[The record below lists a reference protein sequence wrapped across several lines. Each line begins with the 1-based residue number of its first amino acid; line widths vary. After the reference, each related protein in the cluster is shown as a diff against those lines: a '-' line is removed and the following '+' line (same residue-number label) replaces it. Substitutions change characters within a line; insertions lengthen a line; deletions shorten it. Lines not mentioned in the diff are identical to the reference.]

1 MTEPSPIDD
10 LVRDLGEYGKGA
22 VPVEDEARAAYRRER
37 VVRSLERKLGDVKAG
52 RVPGRRRKWAIFAA
66 AAAAVLAVGGGV
78 SAFRAFGVEPVA
90 IAAAVSS
97 TVEVRSIVGD
107 VSIRPAGTVAR
118 SANVGELLHGG
129 ELVRTGA
136 SGSIDIGIES
146 GRAHLDPLSE
156 LEIVRPTAK
165 ERRLRLG
172 KGGVDVDLPFKLAR
186 GEHLV
191 IETPDAEVL
200 VVGTAFTVQVK
211 SDESGTPVTNVKV
224 RRGTVWVS
232 HNGKQEAVLGAGQD
246 WVSAKSVAAAVAA
259 VVPAPQASVVSRA
272 PARGRVAPRAVESGT
287 LAEENRLFEGALS
300 ARNAGDFA
308 GAAEGFRQLLT
319 RFPRSVLAEQALAG
333 RFRALQRAGRT
344 SAAVISARRYL
355 SSYPQGFARA
365 DAERLTS
372 APLPNTESP
381 RRAPAAP

>member
-10 LVRDLGEYGKGA
+10 LVRDLGEFGRGA

-37 VVRSLERKLGDVKAG
+37 VVRALERKLGDVQAG
-52 RVPGRRRKWAIFAA
+52 RGPGRRRKWLMFAA
-66 AAAAVLAVGGGV
+66 AAAAVLALGGGFSV
-78 SAFRAFGVEPVA
+78 FRASGVEPVA
-90 IAAAVSS
+90 IAALPS

-107 VSIRPAGTVAR
+107 VSIRPAGTAAR
-118 SANVGELLHGG
+118 SAKPGELLHGG

-136 SGSIDIGIES
+136 NGSIDIGIES

-156 LEIVRPTAK
+156 LEVVRPTAK
-165 ERRLRLG
+165 ERRYRLG

-211 SDESGTPVTNVKV
+211 SDASGAPVTSVKV

-232 HNGKQEAVLGAGQD
+232 HHGKQEAVLGAGQD
-246 WVSAKSVAAAVAA
+246 WASAKSLAAVAA
-259 VVPAPQASVVSRA
+259 VVPEPQPAPTTRA
-272 PARGRVAPRAVESGT
+272 PGRGRSAARPVESGT

-319 RFPRSVLAEQALAG
+319 RFPRTVLAEQALAG
-333 RFRALQRAGRT
+333 RFRALERAGRT